1 MWLELKMRG
10 RSRCLVALVGGF
22 FALSL
27 IVGCSEPE
35 RRKVTVHEEQREG
48 EVQEVSPGE
57 MVVE

>member
-1 MWLELKMRG
+1 MRG